1 MATQEI
7 GQEQALGTEGLKR
20 DVGLLGL
27 TWASEGSI
35 IGSGWLF
42 AALYATEIAGPSAI
56 LGWIIATI
64 IIIPLALV
72 HAELGG
78 LFPVSGG
85 TSRYPHYAFGS
96 LAGGTFGWF
105 AYIQAATV
113 APIEV
118 LAVIQYTSVASWA
131 SSWYK
136 PPGPGQLSGS
146 LHGWGIAAAI
156 ILLVVFVIINLIG
169 IRWLANVNSTVTTWK
184 VIVPIVAILV
194 LMITHFHSGN
204 FTAST
209 CKSATSCTGGGFFEP
224 GGSGTAWKDIFIAI
238 PGAGIV
244 FSLLGF
250 EQAVQLGGESKNP
263 RDLPR
268 AVIYSIIIGAAIY
281 ILAQVAFIAALD
293 PKLLF
298 QFSKP
303 GTYVWSNL
311 VNATGLNAAPYYTIS
326 TLAGLS
332 WLAYILRFD
341 AVISPAGTGLVYT
354 TSTSR
359 ISFGLSKNG
368 YIPRLFETNTG
379 NTKVPA
385 WGIII
390 SACIGILFL
399 LPYPSWNSLVSI
411 VTGASVLMYAGAPLA
426 LGALRQSKP
435 NLPRTYRYPAANLMA
450 PLAFAGAN
458 LIVYWAGWYTVGT
471 LMIVILIG
479 YLLMLVSRAFGLND
493 KKPVLDF
500 KSGIWIPV
508 YLAGMALISYFGNFG
523 VGYELVGG
531 IGWFKTHLIG
541 PDGKIHFWWD
551 MLIVVA
557 FSFAIYF
564 WAVASRLPENRV
576 DDYIRDVYPPSGELV
591 H

>member
-1 MATQEI
+1 MSTLDV
-7 GQEQALGTEGLKR
+7 GQQRAGLGTEGLKR
-20 DVGLLGL
+20 DVTLLGL

-42 AALYATEIAGPSAI
+42 AALYATEAAGPSAI
-56 LGWIIATI
+56 LGWVIATI

-78 LFPVSGG
+78 MFPVAGG

-118 LAVIQYTSVASWA
+118 LAVVQYASVASWA
-131 SSWYK
+131 HNWYV
-136 PPGPGQLSGS
+136 PPGPGQISGS
-146 LHGWGIAAAI
+146 LHGAGIAAAI
-156 ILLVVFVIINLIG
+156 VLLVVFVIINLIG
-169 IRWLANVNSTVTTWK
+169 IRWLANVNSWLTTWK
-184 VIVPIVAILV
+184 VLVPILAIIV
-194 LMITHFHSGN
+194 LMVTHFHGGN
-204 FTAST
+204 F
-209 CKSATSCTGGGFFEP
+209 SAGGGFFQK
-224 GGSGTAWKDIFIAI
+224 TNAWKDIFIAI

-268 AVIYSIIIGAAIY
+268 AVIYAILLGAGIY

-293 PKLLF
+293 PTVLVHYH
-298 QFSKP
+298 S
-303 GTYVWSNL
+303 WSNL
-311 VNATGLNAAPYYTIS
+311 TADAGLNAAPYYTIS
-326 TLAGLS
+326 KLAGLT
-332 WLAYILRFD
+332 WLAYVLRFD
-341 AVISPAGTGLVYT
+341 AVVSPFGTGLVYT

-368 YIPRLFETNTG
+368 YIPSLFERNTG
-379 NTKVPA
+379 RSKVPA
-385 WGIII
+385 IGIII
-390 SACIGILFL
+390 SACIGVLFL

-435 NLPRTYRYPAANLMA
+435 NLPRVYRYPGAVVAA

-458 LIVYWAGWYTVGT
+458 LVVYWAGWYTVGT
-471 LMIVILIG
+471 LMLVILIG
-479 YLLMLVSRAFGLND
+479 YVLMLLSRAFGLND
-493 KKPVLDF
+493 KKPALDL
-500 KSGIWIPV
+500 KSGIWIPA
-508 YLAGMALISYFGNFG
+508 YLVGMALISYFGNFG
-523 VGYELVGG
+523 VGYKLVGG
-531 IGWFKTHLIG
+531 IGWFNTHLIG
-541 PDGKIHFWWD
+541 PDGKIHFWYD
-551 MLIVVA
+551 MLIVVV

-576 DDYIRDVYPPSGELV
+576 DEYIRDVYPPEGELV
-591 H
+591 PETTAP

>member
-1 MATQEI
+1 MATQDV
-7 GQEQALGTEGLKR
+7 GQQASLTADDLKR
-20 DVGLLGL
+20 DVSLLGL

-42 AALYATEIAGPSAI
+42 AALYATEIAGPAAI

-78 LFPVSGG
+78 MFPVAGG
-85 TSRYPHYAFGS
+85 TSRYPHYAYGS

-118 LAVIQYTSVASWA
+118 LAVIQYASVASWA
-131 SSWYK
+131 SNWYK

-146 LHGWGIAAAI
+146 LHGAGIAAAI
-156 ILLVVFVIINLIG
+156 GLLVIFVIINLIG
-169 IRWLANVNSTVTTWK
+169 IRWLADVNSWITSWK
-184 VIVPIVAILV
+184 VLVPILAIAV
-194 LMITHFHSGN
+194 LLITHYHGGN
-204 FTAST
+204 FTA
-209 CKSATSCTGGGFFEP
+209 GGGFFQK
-224 GGSGTAWKDIFIAI
+224 TDAWKDIFIAI

-268 AVIYSIIIGAAIY
+268 AVIYSILLGAAIY
-281 ILAQVAFIAALD
+281 ILAQFAFIAAL
-293 PKLLF
+293 
-298 QFSKP
+298 KP
-303 GTYVWSNL
+303 SVILQYHTWSNL
-311 VNATGLNAAPYYTIS
+311 TADAGLNAAPYWTIS
-326 TLAGLS
+326 KLAGLS
-332 WLAYILRFD
+332 WLAYVLRFD

-359 ISFGLSKNG
+359 ISYGLSKNG
-368 YIPRLFETNTG
+368 YIPKFFESKTG
-379 NTKVPA
+379 RTKVPA
-385 WGIII
+385 IGIVI
-390 SACIGILFL
+390 SACIGVLFL

-435 NLPRTYRYPAANLMA
+435 TLPRIYRYPGAAVMA
-450 PLAFAGAN
+450 PLSFAGAN
-458 LIVYWAGWYTVGT
+458 LVVYWAGWYTVGT

-479 YLLMLVSRAFGLND
+479 YLLMAISRLFGLND
-493 KKPVLDF
+493 TKPSLDF

-508 YLAGMALISYFGNFG
+508 YLAGMAVISYFGNFG
-523 VGYELVGG
+523 VGYKLVGG
-531 IGWFKTHLIG
+531 IGWFNTHLIG

-564 WAVASRLPENRV
+564 RAVASRMPEHQV
-576 DDYIRDVYPPSGELV
+576 DEYSRDYYPPLDAPA

>member
-1 MATQEI
+1 MASAVDTQPGAI
-7 GQEQALGTEGLKR
+7 STDGLKR
-20 DVGLLGL
+20 DVGLIGL

-42 AALYATEIAGPSAI
+42 AALYATEYAGPSAI

-78 LFPVSGG
+78 MFPVAGG

-96 LAGGTFGWF
+96 FAGGTFGWF
-105 AYIQAATV
+105 AYIQAAAV

-118 LAVIQYTSVASWA
+118 LAVIQYASVASWA
-131 SSWYK
+131 SSWYV
-136 PPGPGQLSGS
+136 PPKPGQLSGS
-146 LHGWGIAAAI
+146 LHGAGIAAAI
-156 ILLVVFVIINLIG
+156 GLLVIFVIINLIG
-169 IRWLANVNSTVTTWK
+169 IRWLANINSTVTWWK
-184 VIVPIVAILV
+184 VLVPVLAIIV
-194 LMITHFHSGN
+194 LMTTHFHSGN
-204 FTAST
+204 FTA
-209 CKSATSCTGGGFFEP
+209 GGGFFPKTDAAKLILE
-224 GGSGTAWKDIFIAI
+224 AI

-250 EQAVQLGGESKNP
+250 EQAVQLGAESRRP

-268 AVIYSIIIGAAIY
+268 AVVLSIIIGAGIY

-293 PKLLF
+293 PSVLTHYH
-298 QFSKP
+298 
-303 GTYVWSNL
+303 GWSSL
-311 VNATGLNAAPYYTIS
+311 GADTGLNAAPYYTIS
-326 TLAGLS
+326 KLAGLT
-332 WLAYILRFD
+332 WLAYVLRVD

-368 YIPRLFETNTG
+368 YLPSLFEKNTG
-379 NTKVPA
+379 WSKVPA
-385 WGIII
+385 VGIVI
-390 SACIGILFL
+390 SAIIGVLFL

-426 LGALRQSKP
+426 LGALRYSKP
-435 NLPRTYRYPAANLMA
+435 NLHRSYRLPAGNLIA

-471 LMIVILIG
+471 LMLVAIIG
-479 YLLMLVSRAFGLND
+479 YIIMLLSRLFGLN
-493 KKPVLDF
+493 PRRPALDL
-500 KSGIWIPV
+500 KAGAWIPV

-523 VGYELVGG
+523 VGYKLVGG
-531 IGWFKTHLIG
+531 LGWFNTHLVG
-541 PDGKIHFWWD
+541 PDQKIAFWWD
-551 MLIVVA
+551 LLIVVV
-557 FSFAIYF
+557 FSFAIYA
-564 WAVASRLPENRV
+564 WAVMTRLPEARV
-576 DDYIRDVYPPSGELV
+576 DEYIRDVFPPEGEILEPPPV
-591 H
+591 PVTV

>member
-1 MATQEI
+1 MASQSTSQPSLTGED
-7 GQEQALGTEGLKR
+7 LKR

-42 AALYATEIAGPSAI
+42 AALYATEIAGPAAI
-56 LGWIIATI
+56 LGWIIAAI

-72 HAELGG
+72 HAELGSM
-78 LFPVSGG
+78 FPVSGG

-118 LAVIQYTSVASWA
+118 LAVIQYASVASWA
-131 SSWYK
+131 SNWYK
-136 PPGPGQLSGS
+136 PPSPGQLSGS
-146 LHGWGIAAAI
+146 LHGAGIAAAI
-156 ILLVVFVIINLIG
+156 GLLVVFVIINLIG

-194 LMITHFHSGN
+194 LMITHFHGGN
-204 FTAST
+204 FTA
-209 CKSATSCTGGGFFEP
+209 GGGFFQK
-224 GGSGTAWKDIFIAI
+224 SDAWKDIFIAI

-268 AVIYSIIIGAAIY
+268 AVIYSILLGAGIY
-281 ILAQVAFIAALD
+281 ILAQIAFIAALD
-293 PKLLF
+293 PSVITHF
-298 QFSKP
+298 HS
-303 GTYVWSNL
+303 WSGL
-311 VNATGLNAAPYYTIS
+311 VDDAGLNAAPYYTIS
-326 TLAGLS
+326 KLAGLT
-332 WLAYILRFD
+332 WLAYVLRFD
-341 AVISPAGTGLVYT
+341 AVVSPAGTGLVYT

-368 YIPRLFETNTG
+368 YIPSLFEKNTG
-379 NTKVPA
+379 GAKVPA
-385 WGIII
+385 IGIII
-390 SACIGILFL
+390 SACIGVLFL

-426 LGALRQSKP
+426 LGAMRASKP
-435 NLPRTYRYPAANLMA
+435 NLPRTFRLPAASIVA
-450 PLAFAGAN
+450 PLSFAGAN
-458 LIVYWAGWYTVGT
+458 LVVYWAGWYTVGT
-471 LMIVILIG
+471 LMLVILIG
-479 YLLMLVSRAFGLND
+479 YVLMLLSRAFGLND
-493 KKPVLDF
+493 KKPALDV

-508 YLAGMALISYFGNFG
+508 YLVGMAVISYFGNFG
-523 VGYELVGG
+523 VGYKLVGG
-531 IGWFKTHLIG
+531 IGWFNTHLIG

-576 DDYIRDVYPPSGELV
+576 DEYIRDVYPSEGAV

>member
-1 MATQEI
+1 MAVQEA
-7 GQEQALGTEGLKR
+7 GQPNLTAEDLKR
-20 DVGLLGL
+20 EVSLLGL

-42 AALYATEIAGPSAI
+42 AALYATEYAGPAAI

-72 HAELGG
+72 HAELGSM
-78 LFPVSGG
+78 FPVAGG
-85 TSRYPHYAFGS
+85 TSRYPHYAYGS

-118 LAVIQYTSVASWA
+118 LAVIQYASVASWA
-131 SSWYK
+131 KNWYV
-136 PPGPGQLSGS
+136 PATGTQLTGH
-146 LHGWGIAAAI
+146 LHGAGIVAAVV
-156 ILLVVFVIINLIG
+156 LLVIFVIINLIG
-169 IRWLANVNSTVTTWK
+169 IRWLAGVNSVVTTWK
-184 VIVPIVAILV
+184 VLVPILAILV
-194 LMITHFHSGN
+194 LLITHFHSGN
-204 FTAST
+204 FTG
-209 CKSATSCTGGGFFEP
+209 GGGFFAKTN
-224 GGSGTAWKDIFIAI
+224 GVSNLKDAFKDIFIAI

-250 EQAVQLGGESKNP
+250 EQAVQLGAESKRP

-268 AVIYSIIIGAAIY
+268 AVIYSILIGATIY
-281 ILAQVAFIAALD
+281 ILAQIAFIAALD
-293 PKLLF
+293 PTVIAHTTWENL
-298 QFSKP
+298 
-303 GTYVWSNL
+303 GSNL
-311 VNATGLNAAPYYTIS
+311 GLNAAPYYTIS
-326 TLAGLS
+326 KLAGLT
-332 WLAYILRFD
+332 WLAYVLRID

-359 ISFGLSKNG
+359 ISYGLSKNG
-368 YIPRLFETNTG
+368 YVPRLFENTSG
-379 NTKVPA
+379 RTKVPA
-385 WGIII
+385 LGIII

-426 LGALRQSKP
+426 LGALRGSKP
-435 NLPRTYRYPAANLMA
+435 NLPRSYRLPAASILA
-450 PLAFAGAN
+450 PLCFAGAN
-458 LIVYWAGWYTVGT
+458 MIVYWAGWYTVGS
-471 LMIVILIG
+471 LMIVILVG
-479 YLLMLVSRAFGLND
+479 YVLMLISRAFGLND
-493 KKPVLDF
+493 KKPALDVM
-500 KSGIWIPV
+500 SGLWIPV

-523 VGYELVGG
+523 APYKLVGG
-531 IGWFKTHLIG
+531 IGWFNTHLIG

-551 MLIVVA
+551 MLIVIG

-576 DDYIRDVYPPSGELV
+576 DEYIEDVYPTAEGV
-591 H
+591 AH

>member
-1 MATQEI
+1 MAKHEI
-7 GQEQALGTEGLKR
+7 GQQARLNAEDLKR
-20 DVGLLGL
+20 DVSLLGL

-42 AALYATEIAGPSAI
+42 AALYATEYAGPSAI
-56 LGWIIATI
+56 LGWILATI

-78 LFPVSGG
+78 TFPVSGG

-118 LAVIQYTSVASWA
+118 LAVIQYASVASWA
-131 SSWYK
+131 KSWYV
-136 PPGPGQLSGS
+136 PAGPGQLTGH
-146 LHGWGIAAAI
+146 LHGAGIAASI
-156 ILLVVFVIINLIG
+156 GLLVLFVIINLVG
-169 IRWLANVNSTVTTWK
+169 IRWLANVNSVVTTWK

-194 LMITHFHSGN
+194 LLVTHFHSSN
-204 FTAST
+204 FTG
-209 CKSATSCTGGGFFEP
+209 GGGFFAKTN
-224 GGSGTAWKDIFIAI
+224 GVSNLKDAWKYIFEAL
-238 PGAGIV
+238 PGAGII

-250 EQAVQLGGESKNP
+250 EQAVQLGGESKRGP

-268 AVIYSIIIGAAIY
+268 AVIYSILLGAGIY

-293 PKLLF
+293 PTVIAHTTWESL
-298 QFSKP
+298 
-303 GTYVWSNL
+303 GSNL
-311 VNATGLNAAPYYTIS
+311 GLNAAPYYTIS
-326 TLAGLS
+326 KLAGLS

-341 AVISPAGTGLVYT
+341 AVVSPAGTGLVYT

-359 ISFGLSKNG
+359 ISYGLSKNG
-368 YIPRLFETNTG
+368 YIPRLFENTSG
-379 NTKVPA
+379 RTKVPA
-385 WGIII
+385 LGIII
-390 SACIGILFL
+390 SACIGVLFL

-426 LGALRQSKP
+426 LGALRRSKP
-435 NLPRTYRYPAANLMA
+435 GLPRVYRLPAASILA
-450 PLAFAGAN
+450 PISFVGAN
-458 LIVYWAGWYTVGT
+458 LVVYWSGWYTVGT
-471 LMIVILIG
+471 LMIVILVG
-479 YLLMLVSRAFGLND
+479 YILMLVSRAFNLND
-493 KKPVLDF
+493 KRPALDF
-500 KSGIWIPV
+500 MSGAWIPV

-523 VGYELVGG
+523 TGYKLVGG
-531 IGWFKTHLIG
+531 IGWFGTHLVG

-551 MLIVVA
+551 MLIVIG
-557 FSFAIYF
+557 FSVAIYF

-576 DDYIRDVYPPSGELV
+576 DEYIKDVYPPEGELLTPEAEV
-591 H
+591 AS

>member
-1 MATQEI
+1 MAVQVAEI
-7 GQEQALGTEGLKR
+7 PETGQPNLSAEDLKR

-42 AALYATEIAGPSAI
+42 AALYATEYAGPAAI

-78 LFPVSGG
+78 MFPVSGG

-118 LAVIQYTSVASWA
+118 LAVIQYASVASWA
-131 SSWYK
+131 KSWYV
-136 PPGPGQLSGS
+136 PATGTQLTGH
-146 LHGWGIAAAI
+146 LHGGGIVAAVV
-156 ILLVVFVIINLIG
+156 LLVVFVIINLIG
-169 IRWLANVNSTVTTWK
+169 IRWLAGVNNVLTSWK
-184 VIVPIVAILV
+184 VVVPILAILV
-194 LMITHFHSGN
+194 LMLTHFHSGN
-204 FTAST
+204 FTG
-209 CKSATSCTGGGFFEP
+209 GGGFFAKTN
-224 GGSGTAWKDIFIAI
+224 GVSNLQDAWKDIFIAI

-250 EQAVQLGGESKNP
+250 EQAVQLGGESRRGAK
-263 RDLPR
+263 DLPR
-268 AVIYSIIIGAAIY
+268 AVIYSILLGAAIY
-281 ILAQVAFIAALD
+281 ILAQIAFIAALD
-293 PKLLF
+293 PSVIAHTTWENL
-298 QFSKP
+298 
-303 GTYVWSNL
+303 GSNL
-311 VNATGLNAAPYYTIS
+311 GLNAAPYYTIS
-326 TLAGLS
+326 KLAGLS

-341 AVISPAGTGLVYT
+341 AVVSPAGTGLVYT

-359 ISFGLSKNG
+359 ISYGLSKNG
-368 YIPRLFETNTG
+368 YIPRLFENTSG
-379 NTKVPA
+379 SAKVPA
-385 WGIII
+385 LGIII
-390 SACIGILFL
+390 SACIGLLFL

-426 LGALRQSKP
+426 LGALRRSKP
-435 NLPRTYRYPAANLMA
+435 NLPRIYNYPAAFIMA

-458 LIVYWAGWYTVGT
+458 MIVYWAGWYTVGT

-479 YLLMLVSRAFGLND
+479 YLLMLVSRVFNLND
-493 KKPVLDF
+493 KKPALDL
-500 KSGIWIPV
+500 KSGAWIPV

-523 VGYELVGG
+523 APYKLVGG
-531 IGWFKTHLIG
+531 IGWFNTHLVG
-541 PDGKIHFWWD
+541 PDGKIAFWWD
-551 MLIVVA
+551 MLIVA
-557 FSFAIYF
+557 GFSIAIYI
-564 WAVASRLPENRV
+564 WAYFSALPENKV
-576 DDYIRDVYPPSGELV
+576 DHYIDDVYPTAAAT

>member
-1 MATQEI
+1 MAVREQ
-7 GQEQALGTEGLKR
+7 GQASLTAEDLKR
-20 DVGLLGL
+20 EVSLLGL

-42 AALYATEIAGPSAI
+42 AALYATEYAGPAAI

-72 HAELGG
+72 HAELGSI
-78 LFPVSGG
+78 FPVSGG

-118 LAVIQYTSVASWA
+118 LAVIQYASVASWA
-131 SSWYK
+131 KSWYV
-136 PPGPGQLSGS
+136 PATGTQLTGH
-146 LHGWGIAAAI
+146 LHGVGIVASI
-156 ILLVVFVIINLIG
+156 GLLVVFVIINLIG
-169 IRWLANVNSTVTTWK
+169 IRWLAGVNSVVTTWK
-184 VIVPIVAILV
+184 VIVPIVAIVV
-194 LMITHFHSGN
+194 LLATHFHSGN
-204 FTAST
+204 FTA
-209 CKSATSCTGGGFFEP
+209 GGGFFAKTN
-224 GGSGTAWKDIFIAI
+224 GVSNLGHAFKDIFIAI

-250 EQAVQLGGESKNP
+250 EQAVQLGGESRNP

-268 AVIYSIIIGAAIY
+268 AVIYSILLGAGIY

-293 PKLLF
+293 PSVIAHTTWESL
-298 QFSKP
+298 
-303 GTYVWSNL
+303 GSNL
-311 VNATGLNAAPYYTIS
+311 GLNAAPYYTIS
-326 TLAGLS
+326 KLAGLTR
-332 WLAYILRFD
+332 LAYVLRFD
-341 AVISPAGTGLVYT
+341 AVVSPAGTGLVYT

-359 ISFGLSKNG
+359 ISYGLSKNG
-368 YIPRLFETNTG
+368 YIPRLFENTSG
-379 NTKVPA
+379 RIKVPA
-385 WGIII
+385 FGIII

-411 VTGASVLMYAGAPLA
+411 VTGASVLMYAPLA
-426 LGALRQSKP
+426 LGALRGSKP
-435 NLPRTYRYPAANLMA
+435 NLPRSYRLPAAHIVA
-450 PLAFAGAN
+450 PLSFAGAN
-458 LIVYWAGWYTVGT
+458 LVVYWAGWYTVGT
-471 LMIVILIG
+471 LMIVILVG
-479 YLLMLVSRAFGLND
+479 YLLMLISRAFKLND
-493 KKPVLDF
+493 KKPMLDA
-500 KSGIWIPV
+500 KSGAWIPV

-523 VGYELVGG
+523 APYKLVGG
-531 IGWFKTHLIG
+531 LGWFNTHLIG
-541 PDGKIHFWWD
+541 PDGKIHFWYD
-551 MLIVVA
+551 MLIVVV

-576 DDYIRDVYPPSGELV
+576 DEYIQDVYPPEAVV